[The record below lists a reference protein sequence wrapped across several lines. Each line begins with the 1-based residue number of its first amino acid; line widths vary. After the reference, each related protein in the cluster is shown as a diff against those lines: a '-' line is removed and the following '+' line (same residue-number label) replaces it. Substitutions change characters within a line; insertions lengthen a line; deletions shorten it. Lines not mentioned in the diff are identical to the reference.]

1 MVTVMR
7 AMVVL
12 LFLAVVFLQYQYW
25 LGDAGQLE
33 VKALQEKIAA
43 QEQINQALAQRNQ
56 QLYAEVEDLK
66 QGLAA
71 VEEHARSDLG
81 MVKPN
86 ETFYQLVEKP

>member
-1 MVTVMR
+1 M
-7 AMVVL
+7 
-12 LFLAVVFLQYQYW
+12 
-25 LGDAGQLE
+25 
-33 VKALQEKIAA
+33 
-43 QEQINQALAQRNQ
+43 NQALAQRNQ

>member
-1 MVTVMR
+1 MR

-12 LFLAVVFLQYQYW
+12 LFLVVVFLQYQYW
-25 LGDAGQLE
+25 FGAAGQLE
-33 VKALQEKIAA
+33 VQALQEKIAA

>member
-1 MVTVMR
+1 MR

-25 LGDAGQLE
+25 FGAAGQLE
-33 VKALQEKIAA
+33 VQALQEKIAA

>member
-25 LGDAGQLE
+25 FGDAGQLE
-33 VKALQEKIAA
+33 VQALQEKISA

>member
-7 AMVVL
+7 AMVIL

-25 LGDAGQLE
+25 FGAAGQLE
-33 VKALQEKIAA
+33 VQALQEKIAA

>member
-1 MVTVMR
+1 MR
-7 AMVVL
+7 AIVVL
-12 LFLAVVFLQYQYW
+12 LFLAVFFLQYQYW
-25 LGDAGQLE
+25 FGDAGQ
-33 VKALQEKIAA
+33 VKVQALQEQIANQQQVN
-43 QEQINQALAQRNQ
+43 QELARRNQ

>member
-25 LGDAGQLE
+25 FGAAGQLE
-33 VKALQEKIAA
+33 VQALQEKIAA

>member
-1 MVTVMR
+1 MR

-33 VKALQEKIAA
+33 VQALQEKIAA

>member
-1 MVTVMR
+1 MMR

-12 LFLAVVFLQYQYW
+12 LFLAVIFLQYQYW
-25 LGDAGQLE
+25 FGDAGQVE
-33 VKALQEKIAA
+33 VRALQEQIVQQQQVN
-43 QEQINQALAQRNQ
+43 QELGQRNQ

>member
-25 LGDAGQLE
+25 FGAAGQLE
-33 VKALQEKIAA
+33 VQALQEKIAA

-66 QGLAA
+66 RGLAA

-86 ETFYQLVEKP
+86 ETFYQLVERP

>member
-33 VKALQEKIAA
+33 VQALQEKIAA